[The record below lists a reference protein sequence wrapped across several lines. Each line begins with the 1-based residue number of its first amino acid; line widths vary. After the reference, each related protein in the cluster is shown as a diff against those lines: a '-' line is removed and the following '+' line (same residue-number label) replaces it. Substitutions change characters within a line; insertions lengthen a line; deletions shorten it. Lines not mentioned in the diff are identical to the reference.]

1 MKMLTRGIFVL
12 ACCTLVF
19 SCSRGVS
26 YRIAGTWENGKGKK
40 IYLSEIVGNK
50 EFRAVDSAVVAPDFT
65 FLLKGNVDR
74 VQKMVLVYN
83 SDKRKE
89 IIVDGEPMNV
99 MFEDTTKEW
108 KGKPTTSVTVTCTG
122 NKEQEFLEKGSSLK
136 TTISFMQL
144 GKMMAASKVD
154 YDDPVAVDSLK
165 RVFTLLDSSLIA
177 AVNNY
182 MDTTRNSYAS
192 TYFFES
198 HLMDNYTFEEVQG
211 FYNNLTDRVKQSVP
225 GIELKKKI
233 DEMGMVSVGGVAP
246 NFKATTPSG
255 RELSLYDLRGRIV
268 LLDFWA
274 SWCGPCMAEMP
285 NVKEIYRKY
294 HDKGLE
300 ILGVSLDSK
309 KEPWV
314 NAIEKNELNWNHVS
328 TLNKFDCPIAQRF
341 RVTGIPRMYII
352 DKDGKIIAQDLRGE
366 ALSKKMDELF
376 AR

>member
-99 MFEDTTKEW
+99 MFEETTKEW

-274 SWCGPCMAEMP
+274 SWCGPCMAETP
-285 NVKEIYRKY
+285 NVKEIYRK
-294 HDKGLE
+294 L
-300 ILGVSLDSK
+300 
-309 KEPWV
+309 
-314 NAIEKNELNWNHVS
+314 
-328 TLNKFDCPIAQRF
+328 
-341 RVTGIPRMYII
+341 
-352 DKDGKIIAQDLRGE
+352 
-366 ALSKKMDELF
+366 
-376 AR
+376 